1 MPKVKVEDRR
11 LAAIMFADIS
21 GYSRMMSLNEDLT
34 LSMNDYF
41 IKTSS
46 NIVSSYEGKIIKKI
60 GDAVFCEFN
69 SSKNAVDASM
79 EIQKSLSEYNHSQP
93 KDFKL
98 LIRIGIHIGD
108 IVVEEDGDILG
119 DGVNVASRIES
130 LASPGGI
137 CLTEAVYESIKSKIN
152 ISPRRISNVDLK
164 HIDDKYTI
172 YKLPNDDDVL
182 DEKESDGHLSK
193 IKIINAKYDND
204 FFASILTQYKYNLPF
219 IAICFIIYHSV
230 YSLAASLSIID
241 FSRYFDPYYALP
253 SHIEQ
258 LQLKMKTLINIHHLF
273 F

>member
-41 IKTSS
+41 VKTSS

-119 DGVNVASRIES
+119 DGVNVASRITPF
-130 LASPGGI
+130 ANPGGI
-137 CLTEAVYESIKSKIN
+137 CISSSVQDALRGHPQYN
-152 ISPRRISNVDLK
+152 II
-164 HIDDKYTI
+164 
-172 YKLPNDDDVL
+172 
-182 DEKESDGHLSK
+182 EKG
-193 IKIINAKYDND
+193 
-204 FFASILTQYKYNLPF
+204 
-219 IAICFIIYHSV
+219 
-230 YSLAASLSIID
+230 
-241 FSRYFDPYYALP
+241 
-253 SHIEQ
+253 SHIE
-258 LQLKMKTLINIHHLF
+258 LLKVRGKYSTLHAVQFQNI
-273 F
+273 